1 MKPSKLI
8 EARLLRTYL
17 LFDLVSAS
25 SAYTVLHLVRKL
37 IVEPTRFGHKVSVK
51 WDERFFL
58 GLLFTAVVFLSI
70 SALSGVYRELT
81 RKSRLQQAF
90 NTLSGAVLTALV
102 LFFAIFLDDY
112 VKNYSQYY
120 LTIGAYTSA
129 LLLTSG
135 LLRFLLATRVRHRI
149 DRGTLAFP
157 TVLIGAG
164 KEAGDLIASFE
175 KGRSKGYQFLGLLTM
190 EGESIDPRLQNIPL
204 LGTASQLRDIV
215 HDNHVEDVIIALGP
229 GHSEGIGKL
238 VSAIEDQELR
248 IHVLPNLFSILSGQ
262 VKMESLGRSLIEV
275 KRELMKPH
283 VAFIKRSFDFV
294 VALLLLLLFSP
305 VLLFSMLMVK
315 LTSTGPVF
323 YLQERLGKNG
333 KPFKI
338 IKLRSMKVD
347 AESAGPQLSSEDD
360 PRITSWGRTMRKY
373 RLDELPQ
380 FINVLKGDMGIV
392 GPRPERQF
400 YFNQIIEAAPQYRYL
415 LRVKPGITS
424 WGMVKYGYAENVDE
438 MLERARYDLIYT
450 ENITLLNDIKI
461 LFYTLVIVLQGR
473 GK

>member
-8 EARLLRTYL
+8 EARLFRTYL
-17 LFDLVSAS
+17 LFDLVSAA
-25 SAYTVLHLVRKL
+25 SAYTVLHLVRKI
-37 IVEPTRFGHKVSVK
+37 IVEPTRFGHKVSIK

-70 SALSGVYRELT
+70 SALSGVYRDLT

-164 KEAGDLIASFE
+164 KEAGDLIASFK

-190 EGESIDPRLQNIPL
+190 EGEPVDPRLNTIPL

-400 YFNQIIEAAPQYRYL
+400 YFDQIIEAAPQYRYL

-424 WGMVKYGYAENVDE
+424 WGMVRYGYAENVDE